1 MIAKMSIKERIES
14 LGHTLPIAPTP
25 VANYIP
31 AIKSGNEVMTSGQV
45 PFSNGAIQYMG
56 SIPSQ
61 QSIESGVKAAE
72 LCALNAIAAA
82 VTVLDGNADRIIGV
96 KSLKVYV
103 ASDIGFTAHPKVA
116 NGASDLMVEIFG
128 DSGKHI
134 RVAMGSIG
142 LPLES
147 TVELEAVFTI
157 DE

>member
-1 MIAKMSIKERIES
+1 MIAKMSIKETIES

-45 PFSNGAIQYMG
+45 PIANGTIQYAG
-56 SIPSQ
+56 SIPSK

-82 VTVLDGNADRIIGV
+82 ATVLDGNVERITGV

-103 ASDIGFTAHPKVA
+103 ASDAGFADHPKVA
-116 NGASDLMVEIFG
+116 NGASDLMVAIFG
-128 DSGKHI
+128 DAGKHI

-147 TVELEAVFTI
+147 TVELEATFTVA
-157 DE
+157 E